1 MRLKVDGALP
11 KWLRGSLV
19 RVGPGSF
26 EVGRQQLQHQIDGLA
41 KLTKYRVDGDGVH
54 FQSRMLQSHLYN
66 RTQLAA
72 PPSSPWA
79 LWTEP
84 ALVTML
90 PVEPT
95 YTPCQRVRALLEEP
109 VTDNT
114 NIFIGSTGGA
124 VHASSDT
131 SVASNTFDLETL
143 ASTGAISRWRW
154 RRRAAP
160 PTP

>member
-1 MRLKVDGALP
+1 
-11 KWLRGSLV
+11 
-19 RVGPGSF
+19 
-26 EVGRQQLQHQIDGLA
+26 
-41 KLTKYRVDGDGVH
+41 
-54 FQSRMLQSHLYN
+54 
-66 RTQLAA
+66 
-72 PPSSPWA
+72 
-79 LWTEP
+79 
-84 ALVTML
+84 ML